1 MEKAI
6 VKAFAGIL
14 VGVSII
20 LFILWRLVNYT
31 WDKRPGNC
39 TPENSAQ
46 AERKRSCTR
55 LSAAAGT

>member
-31 WDKRPGNC
+31 WDKSSHHFP
-39 TPENSAQ
+39 THLSKNS
-46 AERKRSCTR
+46 
-55 LSAAAGT
+55 